1 MANKEQLTYAQ
12 ALAELET
19 IVREIEEESIDVDVL
34 TEKVKRATYLIKF
47 CRGRLK
53 STEEDVKKVL
63 SEIEGEIPEEP
74 ESEEPGT
81 TELEPF

>member
-1 MANKEQLTYAQ
+1 MANKEKLTYAQ
-12 ALAELET
+12 ALTELET

-34 TEKVKRATYLIKF
+34 TGKVRRAMHLIKF

-63 SEIEGEIPEEP
+63 SEIGGEIPEEP
-74 ESEEPGT
+74 ETEESGT
-81 TELEPF
+81 TDLEPF

>member
-19 IVREIEEESIDVDVL
+19 LVKEIEEESIDVDVL
-34 TEKVKRATYLIKF
+34 TEKVKRATHLIKF
-47 CRGRLK
+47 CKGRLK

-63 SEIEGEIPEEP
+63 SEIEGEIL
-74 ESEEPGT
+74 EEPGPA
-81 TELEPF
+81 EMESF